1 MKPGGTGQLQRSVV
15 LSSFVQEWKQASKL
29 GLGGGTELKS
39 QETGLHGPKPHQGHP
54 LWDSKSLSPGRW
66 KEDSRPVTVAAH
78 YCGQRLL
85 SGLARGFSDPAT
97 AGLDAGCQRQLGRR

>member
-1 MKPGGTGQLQRSVV
+1 MKLGGPGQLQRSVV

-39 QETGLHGPKPHQGHP
+39 QETRLHGPKPHQGHL
-54 LWDSKSLSPGRW
+54 LWDSKSLSPGQVERRQQAG
-66 KEDSRPVTVAAH
+66 DGGR

-85 SGLARGFSDPAT
+85 SGLA
-97 AGLDAGCQRQLGRR
+97 